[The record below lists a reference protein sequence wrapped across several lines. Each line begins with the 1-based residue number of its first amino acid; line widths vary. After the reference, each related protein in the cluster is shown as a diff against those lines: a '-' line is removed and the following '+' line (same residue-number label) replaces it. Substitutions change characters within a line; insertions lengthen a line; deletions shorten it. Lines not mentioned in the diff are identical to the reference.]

1 MPFISTCGDGVARA
15 ATQVVT
21 YERMGTTVVRPSGLV
36 KENFY
41 SSTAGKKAAM
51 AVSGCIL
58 FLFVVG
64 HLIGN
69 LQIYEGPDKLNQ
81 YAVLLRS
88 MPALL
93 WSVRIVLLAMVLL
106 HIWSSVQLA
115 ARNISARP
123 VGYRVKKAAGSSYAS
138 RTMYWSGPI
147 ILAFVIYHLLDFTF
161 GNVNPHFEPGNVYG
175 NVVASFHV
183 IPVAAFYIIAMLLLC
198 LHLYH
203 GLWSMFQSLGIAH
216 PRYTPMLRR
225 GAAAVAILIAVG
237 NISIP
242 VAVLS
247 GWVR

>member
-1 MPFISTCGDGVARA
+1 
-15 ATQVVT
+15 
-21 YERMGTTVVRPSGLV
+21 MGTVVAQES
-36 KENFY
+36 FY
-41 SSTAGKKAAM
+41 ASTTGKKAAM

-69 LQIYEGPDKLNQ
+69 LQIYEGPNKLNG

-93 WSVRIVLLAMVLL
+93 WSVRTVLLAMVLL
-106 HIWSSVQLA
+106 HIWSSAQLA

-123 VGYRVKKAAGSSYAS
+123 VGYQKKKTAGSSYAS

-161 GNVNPHFEPGNVYG
+161 GKVNPHYEPGDVYG
-175 NVVASFHV
+175 NVVASFQV
-183 IPVAAFYIIAMLLLC
+183 IPIAMFYIVAMLLLC

-203 GLWSMFQSLGIAH
+203 GLWSMFQSLGISH
-216 PRYTPMLRR
+216 PRYTPVLRK
-225 GAAAVAILIAVG
+225 GAAVVAILIAAG

-247 GWVR
+247 GWVK

>member
-1 MPFISTCGDGVARA
+1 
-15 ATQVVT
+15 
-21 YERMGTTVVRPSGLV
+21 
-36 KENFY
+36 
-41 SSTAGKKAAM
+41 M

-69 LQIYEGPDKLNQ
+69 LQIYEGPDQLNR
-81 YAVLLRS
+81 YAVLLRTE
-88 MPALL
+88 PPLL
-93 WSVRIVLLAMVLL
+93 WAVRIVLLAMLLL

-115 ARNISARP
+115 ARNLSARP
-123 VGYRVKKAAGSSYAS
+123 EGYVQKKATGSSYAS

-161 GNVNPHFEPGNVYG
+161 GKVNPHFEPGNVYG
-175 NVVASFHV
+175 NVVASFQV

-216 PRYTPMLRR
+216 PRWTPLLRR
-225 GAAAVAILIAVG
+225 SAAVVAMLIAAG

-242 VAVLS
+242 VAVLA
-247 GWVR
+247 GLVR

>member
-1 MPFISTCGDGVARA
+1 
-15 ATQVVT
+15 
-21 YERMGTTVVRPSGLV
+21 MGTAVAEERFYASTV
-36 KENFY
+36 
-41 SSTAGKKAAM
+41 GKKAAM

-69 LQIYEGPDKLNQ
+69 LQIYEGPEKLNR
-81 YAVLLRS
+81 YAALLRS

-93 WSVRIVLLAMVLL
+93 WSVRTVLLAMVLL

-115 ARNISARP
+115 ARNIAARP
-123 VGYRVKKAAGSSYAS
+123 VGYRKKKAVGSSYAS

-147 ILAFVIYHLLDFTF
+147 ILAFIIYHLLDFTF
-161 GNVNPHFEPGNVYG
+161 GKVNPHFEPGNVYG
-175 NVVASFHV
+175 NVVASFQL
-183 IPVAAFYIIAMLLLC
+183 IPVAGFYILAMLLLC

-216 PRYTPMLRR
+216 PRYTPMLRK
-225 GAAAVAILIAVG
+225 GAAVVAALIAVG

-242 VAVLS
+242 TAVLL
-247 GWVR
+247 GLLK

>member
-1 MPFISTCGDGVARA
+1 V
-15 ATQVVT
+15 
-21 YERMGTTVVRPSGLV
+21 
-36 KENFY
+36 
-41 SSTAGKKAAM
+41 M

-69 LQIYEGPDKLNQ
+69 LQIYEGPEKLNR

-93 WSVRIVLLAMVLL
+93 WSVRTVLLAMVLL

-115 ARNISARP
+115 ARNIGARP
-123 VGYRVKKAAGSSYAS
+123 QGYLKKKATGSSYAS

-161 GNVNPHFEPGNVYG
+161 GKVNPHFEPGNVYG
-175 NVVASFHV
+175 NVVASFQL
-183 IPVAAFYIIAMLLLC
+183 IPVAAFYILAMLLLC

-216 PRYTPMLRR
+216 PRYTPLLRR
-225 GAAAVAILIAVG
+225 GAAVVAILIAAG

-242 VAVLS
+242 MAVLA
-247 GWVR
+247 GWVK

>member
-1 MPFISTCGDGVARA
+1 MGSAVVQEHFYTST
-15 ATQVVT
+15 T
-21 YERMGTTVVRPSGLV
+21 
-36 KENFY
+36 
-41 SSTAGKKAAM
+41 GKKAAM

-69 LQIYEGPDKLNQ
+69 LQIYEGPEKLNR

-93 WSVRIVLLAMVLL
+93 WGVRTVLLAMVLL

-115 ARNISARP
+115 GRNIAARP
-123 VGYRVKKAAGSSYAS
+123 VGYRIKKATGSSYAS

-161 GNVNPHFEPGNVYG
+161 GQVNPHFQPGNVYG
-175 NVVASFHV
+175 NVVASFQL
-183 IPVAAFYIIAMLLLC
+183 IPVAVFYIIAMLLLC

-216 PRYTPMLRR
+216 PRYTPMLRK
-225 GAAAVAILIAVG
+225 GAAVVALLIAIG

-247 GWVR
+247 GWVK

>member
-1 MPFISTCGDGVARA
+1 MGSA
-15 ATQVVT
+15 VVPQT
-21 YERMGTTVVRPSGLV
+21 
-36 KENFY
+36 FY
-41 SSTAGKKAAM
+41 SSTTGKKAVM

-69 LQIYEGPDKLNQ
+69 LQIYEGPDALNR
-81 YAVLLRS
+81 YAVLLRTE
-88 MPALL
+88 PPLL
-93 WSVRIVLLAMVLL
+93 WAVRIVLLLMVLL

-115 ARNISARP
+115 VRNISARP
-123 VGYRVKKAAGSSYAS
+123 EGYIKRKATRSSYAS

-161 GNVNPHFEPGNVYG
+161 GKVNPHFEPGNVYG
-175 NVVASFHV
+175 NVVASFQV

-203 GLWSMFQSLGIAH
+203 GLWSMFQSLGIAP
-216 PRYTPMLRR
+216 PRWTPLLRR
-225 GAAAVAILIAVG
+225 GAAVVAMLIAAG

-242 VAVLS
+242 VAVLA

>member
-1 MPFISTCGDGVARA
+1 
-15 ATQVVT
+15 
-21 YERMGTTVVRPSGLV
+21 MGSAVIPQ
-36 KENFY
+36 NFY
-41 SSTAGKKAAM
+41 TSTTGKKAAM

-69 LQIYEGPDKLNQ
+69 LQIYEGPDKLNR

-88 MPALL
+88 EPALL
-93 WSVRIVLLAMVLL
+93 WGVRAVLLAMVLL
-106 HIWSSVQLA
+106 HIWSSIQLA
-115 ARNISARP
+115 AQNISARP
-123 VGYRVKKAAGSSYAS
+123 VGYRMKKAAGSSYAS

-161 GNVNPHFEPGNVYG
+161 GKVNPNFQPGNVYG
-175 NVVASFHV
+175 NVVASFQV

-216 PRYTPMLRR
+216 PRYTPMLRT
-225 GAAAVAILIAVG
+225 GAAVVATLIAAG

-247 GWVR
+247 GWVK

>member
-1 MPFISTCGDGVARA
+1 MPCTCTCGAEDAS
-15 ATQVVT
+15 VVT
-21 YERMGTTVVRPSGLV
+21 YERMGTAVVQ
-36 KENFY
+36 EHFY
-41 SSTAGKKAAM
+41 TSTTGKKAAM

-69 LQIYEGPDKLNQ
+69 LQIYEGPDKLNR

-93 WSVRIVLLAMVLL
+93 WTVRAVLLAMVLL

-115 ARNISARP
+115 GRNIAARP
-123 VGYRVKKAAGSSYAS
+123 VGYRMKKSAGSSYAS

-147 ILAFVIYHLLDFTF
+147 ILAFVVYHLLDFTF
-161 GNVNPHFEPGNVYG
+161 GTVNPRFQPGNVYG
-175 NVVASFHV
+175 NVVASFQL

-216 PRYTPMLRR
+216 PRYTPMLRKTA
-225 GAAAVAILIAVG
+225 GVVAILIAAG

-242 VAVLS
+242 VAVLA

>member
-1 MPFISTCGDGVARA
+1 
-15 ATQVVT
+15 
-21 YERMGTTVVRPSGLV
+21 MGTAVAKERFYASTV
-36 KENFY
+36 
-41 SSTAGKKAAM
+41 GKKAAM

-69 LQIYEGPDKLNQ
+69 LQIYEGPENLNR
-81 YAVLLRS
+81 YAALLRS

-93 WSVRIVLLAMVLL
+93 WSVRTVLLAMVLL

-115 ARNISARP
+115 ARNIAARP
-123 VGYRVKKAAGSSYAS
+123 VGYRKKKAAGSSYAS

-161 GNVNPHFEPGNVYG
+161 GQVNPHFEPGNVYG
-175 NVVASFHV
+175 NVVASFQL
-183 IPVAAFYIIAMLLLC
+183 IPVAGFYILAMLLLC

-216 PRYTPMLRR
+216 PRYTPMLRN
-225 GAAAVAILIAVG
+225 GAAVVAILIAVG

-247 GWVR
+247 GLVK

>member
-1 MPFISTCGDGVARA
+1 MGSA
-15 ATQVVT
+15 VVQ
-21 YERMGTTVVRPSGLV
+21 
-36 KENFY
+36 ENFY
-41 SSTAGKKAAM
+41 TSSTGKKAAM

-58 FLFVVG
+58 FLFVTG

-69 LQIYEGPDKLNQ
+69 LQIYEGPEKLNS

-93 WSVRIVLLAMVLL
+93 WMVRLVLLAMVLL
-106 HIWSSVQLA
+106 HIWTSVQLA
-115 ARNISARP
+115 GRNITARP
-123 VGYRVKKAAGSSYAS
+123 VGYQKKKATGSSYAS

-161 GNVNPHFEPGNVYG
+161 GKVNPHYEPGNVYG
-175 NVVASFHV
+175 NVVASFQV
-183 IPVAAFYIIAMLLLC
+183 IPVAVFYIIAMLLLC

-225 GAAAVAILIAVG
+225 TAGVVATLIAVG

-242 VAVLS
+242 VAVLAR
-247 GWVR
+247 WVR

>member
-1 MPFISTCGDGVARA
+1 
-15 ATQVVT
+15 
-21 YERMGTTVVRPSGLV
+21 
-36 KENFY
+36 
-41 SSTAGKKAAM
+41 M

-69 LQIYEGPDKLNQ
+69 LQIYEGPEKLNR
-81 YAVLLRS
+81 YAALLRS

-93 WSVRIVLLAMVLL
+93 WGVRTVLLAMVLL

-115 ARNISARP
+115 GRNIAARP
-123 VGYRVKKAAGSSYAS
+123 VGYRMKKATGSSYAS

-161 GNVNPHFEPGNVYG
+161 GRVNPHFQPGNVYG
-175 NVVASFHV
+175 NVVASFQL
-183 IPVAAFYIIAMLLLC
+183 IPVAVFYIIAMLLLC

-216 PRYTPMLRR
+216 PRYTPMLRK
-225 GAAAVAILIAVG
+225 GAAVLATLIAAG

-242 VAVLS
+242 VAVLA
-247 GWVR
+247 GWVK

>member
-1 MPFISTCGDGVARA
+1 MGSAVVQEHFYTST
-15 ATQVVT
+15 T
-21 YERMGTTVVRPSGLV
+21 
-36 KENFY
+36 
-41 SSTAGKKAAM
+41 GKKAAM

-58 FLFVVG
+58 FLFVVA

-69 LQIYEGPDKLNQ
+69 LQIYEGPDKLNR
-81 YAVLLRS
+81 YAVFLRAE
-88 MPALL
+88 PALL
-93 WSVRIVLLAMVLL
+93 WAARLVLLAMVVL
-106 HIWSSVQLA
+106 HIWSAMQLA
-115 ARNISARP
+115 ARNIGARP
-123 VGYRVKKAAGSSYAS
+123 VGYQKKKATGSSYAS

-161 GNVNPHFEPGNVYG
+161 GQVNPHYQPGNVYG
-175 NVVASFHV
+175 NVVASFQL
-183 IPVAAFYIIAMLLLC
+183 IPVAGFYIIAMLLLC

-225 GAAAVAILIAVG
+225 GAAVVAALIAVG

>member
-1 MPFISTCGDGVARA
+1 MGSA
-15 ATQVVT
+15 VVS
-21 YERMGTTVVRPSGLV
+21 EH
-36 KENFY
+36 FY
-41 SSTAGKKAAM
+41 SSTTGKKAAM

-69 LQIYEGPDKLNQ
+69 LQIYEGPDKLNR

-93 WSVRIVLLAMVLL
+93 WTVRTVLLAMVLL
-106 HIWSSVQLA
+106 HIWSSIQLA
-115 ARNISARP
+115 ARNIAARP
-123 VGYRVKKAAGSSYAS
+123 VGYRMKKATGSSYAS

-161 GNVNPHFEPGNVYG
+161 GKVNPHFESGNVYG
-175 NVVASFHV
+175 NVVASFQA

-198 LHLYH
+198 IHLYH

-225 GAAAVAILIAVG
+225 GAAVVATLIAAG

-242 VAVLS
+242 VAVLA
-247 GWVR
+247 GWIK